1 MLIFMLQRSTLLAPQ
16 FTTALALQ
24 HHHADDRHRNN
35 RLLINILNEILSR
48 QLCLFHEK

>member
-1 MLIFMLQRSTLLAPQ
+1 MLIFMLQRSTLLAPK

-24 HHHADDRHRNN
+24 HHNADDRHRNN